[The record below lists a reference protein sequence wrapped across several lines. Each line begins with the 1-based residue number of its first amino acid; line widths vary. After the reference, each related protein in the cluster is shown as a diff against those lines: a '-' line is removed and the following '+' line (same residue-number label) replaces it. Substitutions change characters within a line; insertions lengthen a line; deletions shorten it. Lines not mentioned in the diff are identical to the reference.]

1 MRKKQAPHSFYSGF
15 DNWLLV
21 HPSYLFFYCQ
31 IFGENAMVAGVSG
44 SQTLTVQGSGNKKTN
59 LSKKRNVPVNESDSH
74 GEEKSLE
81 KREEFEKNEENTP
94 SLEQAKNESAE
105 DTSVDLV
112 PVKTHKVVYGK
123 NTFRQDMTPTLQNG
137 LIFDFTF

>member
-1 MRKKQAPHSFYSGF
+1 
-15 DNWLLV
+15 
-21 HPSYLFFYCQ
+21 
-31 IFGENAMVAGVSG
+31 MVAGVSG